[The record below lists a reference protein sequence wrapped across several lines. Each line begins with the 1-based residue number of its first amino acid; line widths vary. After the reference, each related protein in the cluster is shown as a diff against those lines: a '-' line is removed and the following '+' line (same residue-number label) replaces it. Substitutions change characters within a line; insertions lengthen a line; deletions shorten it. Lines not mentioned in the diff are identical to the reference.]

1 MKRIIKSLLCF
12 TLLGLAPALLA
23 QSQMKTMHGD
33 FANMKMGLH
42 AGNQIRTTFF
52 NDGTYGCNAA
62 NPKGQGGIGG
72 EWPINSGH
80 PYLLDANV
88 FVTSEVID
96 ADGILRH
103 ISSTVTS
110 AGNPNNPASSG
121 NYSAGDADLTTGTWW
136 TFMPLPG
143 FANPADSS
151 IAMSKWPY
159 AWPASWPDK
168 SDDAVDPGWAGSWNG
183 YFGKNQFNADE
194 EAFFVSDDYQK
205 KEFNFFPDSTDL
217 SRKGL
222 GMRMWVRS
230 FQWSNALV
238 EDCMYILY
246 DIENIG
252 TTFHNKMAFGYKI
265 GNNVGETNSVYG
277 GEGDDDDGAY
287 SLEEDMAYLWDDDNI
302 GAGGWS
308 PVGWIGGAFLES
320 PGNAVDGI
328 DNDGDAING
337 SGPVISEA
345 TFAPRVV
352 NTGDPIVLIDY
363 TTYERTVSTMPAGG
377 VTVRYIDQTF
387 NFTSGS
393 TLEEV
398 PNNLVDDNLNGI
410 IDENNGTTVGLI
422 SRYIYTGLKH
432 INYFTGAGLDNKLID
447 ERRDDGIDN
456 DADWNALLDDTGADG
471 ASDTGDPGERDGQP
485 TAGEPHFDKTDISE
499 TDMIGLTSFNMYAWT
514 SFAQSDDEAVWAKVR
529 PGQLTETM
537 TRANTELFWGAGYF
551 PMQPGFTQR
560 FSMGLVLGFGL
571 EELTT
576 NKRYMARAYE
586 ENYNFAKAPLIPT
599 LNAVPGDGRV
609 TLYWNDVAEKGF
621 DPISGFDFEGYRI
634 YRSTDPG
641 WNDMTPITDGS
652 GSVTY
657 RKPLKQFDLVNGITG
672 YSQVGLRGVQFYLGD
687 DTGIV
692 HSFVD
697 TTAVNG
703 YTYYYAVTSYD
714 RGEGMSIPPS
724 ECSRFVSMAA
734 DGTIDEK
741 GKNVVVV
748 RPEAPSAG
756 YLPASSPGV
765 ALLPGGT
772 TSGRVNLS
780 ILDPA
785 MVKPYH
791 VYRIAFEETLKV
803 VRSFADTVFTK
814 NVSLIDQTEGRTLV
828 DKLHWTSQT
837 IKLPLYDG
845 FELTLQNEN
854 RLEMDTL
861 NSAWS
866 RDGINSFTCLPY
878 AYREEKEIPLSRD
891 FDIVIGASAGFDTSD
906 AFMRRGRLMPAV
918 PVNFTVLDPVTRE
931 RMPFG
936 FIENDGNNGVFSAFT
951 VRAQADEITI
961 VAPDTGSVLLSSWL
975 VRMVN
980 DSLANPAAGD
990 TMHVRLLKPFR
1001 AQDVFEFT
1009 VVGED
1014 VSDLI
1019 ATSQLDL
1026 IKVVPNPYI
1035 VANSF
1040 EALNPYAD
1048 GRGPREIHFTHLPA
1062 VCTIKIFNMRG
1073 QLVRTLEHN
1082 TPSASNGTEIWDVRS
1097 KDNLDVAYGVY
1108 IFHVDA
1114 GKVGQKIGKFAI
1126 VK

>member
-1 MKRIIKSLLCF
+1 MKRNIAVLVCF
-12 TLLGLAPALLA
+12 TMLGLAPALLA
-23 QSQMKTMHGD
+23 QSAMRGMHGD

-42 AGNQIRTTFF
+42 AGNQIRLTFF
-52 NDGTYGCNAA
+52 NDGTFGCNAA

-88 FVTSEVID
+88 FVTSEVVD

-103 ISSTVTS
+103 ISSTVQS
-110 AGNPNNPASSG
+110 AGNPNNPPSSS
-121 NYSAGDADLTTGTWW
+121 NYSAGDADIATGTWW

-151 IAMSKWPY
+151 IAMSKWPF

-183 YFGKNQFNADE
+183 YFGKDQFNADE
-194 EAFFVSDDYQK
+194 EAFFVSDDYMK

-217 SRKGL
+217 NRKGL

-238 EDCMYILY
+238 EDCLYILY

-265 GNNVGETNSVYG
+265 GNNVGETNTVYG
-277 GEGDDDDGAY
+277 SEGEDDDGAY
-287 SLEEDMAYLWDDDNI
+287 SLTEDMAYLWDDDNI
-302 GAGGWS
+302 GAGGWT

-320 PGNAVDGI
+320 PGNSKDGI
-328 DNDGDAING
+328 DNDGDGIDG
-337 SGPVISEA
+337 PGPVVSEA
-345 TFAPRVV
+345 TFAPKVV
-352 NTGDPIVLIDY
+352 HTGDQIVLIDY
-363 TTYERTVSTMPAGG
+363 TTYARTITPMPNDTIR
-377 VTVRYIDQTF
+377 VKYIDQTF
-387 NFTSGS
+387 KFWPGK
-393 TLEEV
+393 TLEEI

-410 IDENNGTTVGLI
+410 IDENNGTTRGSV
-422 SRYIYTGLKH
+422 SRYLFTGLKY
-432 INYFTGAGLDNKLID
+432 IDYLNGDGSANKLID
-447 ERRDDGIDN
+447 ERRDDAVDN
-456 DADWNALLDDTGADG
+456 DADWNALLDDVGADG
-471 ASDTGDPGERDGQP
+471 ASDTGDPGEKDGIP
-485 TAGEPHFDKTDISE
+485 SLGEPHFDKTDISE
-499 TDMIGLTSFNMYAWT
+499 TDMLGLTSFNMYTWA

-529 PGQLTETM
+529 PGQFTETM

-551 PMQPGFTQR
+551 PMSPGDVQR

-571 EELTT
+571 DELTT
-576 NKRYMARAYE
+576 NKHYMARAYE

-609 TLYWNDVAEKGF
+609 TLYWNDVAEKGW

-657 RKPLKQFDLVNGITG
+657 RKPLAQFDLDDGITG
-672 YSQVGLRGVQFYLGD
+672 YSAVGLRGVQFYLGD

-697 TTAVNG
+697 STAKNG
-703 YTYYYAVTSYD
+703 FTYYYAVTSYD

-724 ECSRFVSMAA
+724 ECSKFISMAA
-734 DGTIDEK
+734 DGTVDEK
-741 GKNVVVV
+741 GRNVAVVH
-748 RPEAPSAG
+748 PESPSAG
-756 YLPASSPGV
+756 FLPANSPGV

-772 TSGRVNLS
+772 TSGRVGLS
-780 ILDPA
+780 IVDPA
-785 MVKPYH
+785 AVRPDH

-803 VRSFADTVFTK
+803 VRSFADTVRTK
-814 NVSLIDQTEGRTLV
+814 SVSITDQTDHRTLV
-828 DKLHWTSQT
+828 DKLPWTAQT
-837 IKLPLYDG
+837 MKLGITDG
-845 FELTLQNEN
+845 FELTLQNEAS
-854 RLEMDTL
+854 LGLDTL

-866 RDGINSFTCLPY
+866 RAGINGFTLTQY
-878 AYREEKEIPLSRD
+878 AYREEKENPLSRD
-891 FDIVIGASAGFDTSD
+891 FDIVIGPSVGFDTSD
-906 AFMRRGRLMPAV
+906 AFQRRGKISKAV
-918 PVNFTVLDPVTRE
+918 PVNFTVLDAVTKE
-931 RMPFG
+931 RLPFG
-936 FIENDGNNGVFSAFT
+936 FVEADGTDGVFSGFT
-951 VRAQADEITI
+951 LKTQSDEIT
-961 VAPDTGSVLLSSWL
+961 VCVPDTGSLLLSSW
-975 VRMVN
+975 VVKMTN
-980 DSLANPAAGD
+980 DTLAQPAAGD
-990 TMHVRLLKPFR
+990 TLRVRLFKPFR
-1001 AQDVFEFT
+1001 GQDVFEFT
-1009 VVGED
+1009 VRGESID
-1014 VSDLI
+1014 DI
-1019 ATSQLDL
+1019 AAKSEMDL

-1062 VCTIKIFNMRG
+1062 VCTIKIFNVRG
-1073 QLVRTLEHN
+1073 QLVRTLEHSA
-1082 TPSASNGTEIWDVRS
+1082 PSMSNGTEIWDMRS
-1097 KDNLDVAYGVY
+1097 KDNLDIAYGIY
-1108 IFHVDA
+1108 IYHVDA
-1114 GKVGQKIGKFAI
+1114 GKTGQKIGKFAI
-1126 VK
+1126 IK